1 MNSIYKSS
9 RLVIFTLWVAAI
21 FSQTAFARELPN
33 FVPLVEKNSAAVVN
47 ISTTSKRPV
56 NGSGDFNIP
65 ENSPFHD
72 FLKKFF
78 GEQMP
83 DQGGGSG
90 DGEAGPYEEYSSLGS
105 GFIISSDG
113 YIITNNHVI
122 KDADQVIVRMN
133 DRREFVAKIVG
144 TDERSD
150 VAVLKIDAS
159 DLPTVQ
165 LGNWKKV
172 IAQN

>member
-1 MNSIYKSS
+1 M
-9 RLVIFTLWVAAI
+9 LWAAAI
-21 FSQTAFARELPN
+21 FSQAAFARDLPN

-56 NGSGDFNIP
+56 HGSEDFNIP

-78 GEQMP
+78 GDQMP
-83 DQGGGSG
+83 NQG
-90 DGEAGPYEEYSSLGS
+90 DGKGGPYEEYSSLGS

-122 KDADQVIVRMN
+122 KDADQIIVRMN
-133 DRREFVAKIVG
+133 DRREFVAKVLG
-144 TDERSD
+144 SDNRSD
-150 VAVLKIDAS
+150 IAVLR
-159 DLPTVQ
+159 PM
-165 LGNWKKV
+165 
-172 IAQN
+172 